1 MFRTTPLGFFVL
13 VLFASISGCASTR
26 PAEESAAQIIQLTMS
41 PERMQEAMTAGMGMA
56 GSQLPESMVD
66 AVTEFMNEYLDFES
80 LQADFVE
87 FYVSEYT
94 AEELSELA
102 EFYASDLGQKT
113 IDKQTRMGMKS
124 AQRFQQLMVDHRAEF
139 MEMVQNAMQSP
150 SN

>member
-1 MFRTTPLGFFVL
+1 
-13 VLFASISGCASTR
+13 
-26 PAEESAAQIIQLTMS
+26 
-41 PERMQEAMTAGMGMA
+41 MTAGMGMA